1 MIPSLVIIKL
11 ILHFWTLKLNQMS
24 KFETDPEYDSMYD
37 TLKGTKSLEVKV
49 SLFYCVPLRVFAVLY
64 PKCVL
69 LYQAQA
75 PGPVPLVQNKSE
87 NKKVSIPSKTLI
99 LYFI

>member
-1 MIPSLVIIKL
+1 
-11 ILHFWTLKLNQMS
+11 MS

-49 SLFYCVPLRVFAVLY
+49 RLSYCVPLRVSAFLY
-64 PKCVL
+64 PNCVL
-69 LYQAQA
+69 LYHAQA

-99 LYFI
+99 LYLI

>member
-1 MIPSLVIIKL
+1 
-11 ILHFWTLKLNQMS
+11 MS

-49 SLFYCVPLRVFAVLY
+49 RLSNCVPLLVSAVLY
-64 PKCVL
+64 PNCVL

-75 PGPVPLVQNKSE
+75 PGQDPLVQNKSE

-99 LYFI
+99 

>member
-1 MIPSLVIIKL
+1 
-11 ILHFWTLKLNQMS
+11 MS

-49 SLFYCVPLRVFAVLY
+49 RLSNCVPLRVSAVLC
-64 PKCVL
+64 PNCVL

-75 PGPVPLVQNKSE
+75 PEPVPLVQNKSE

>member
-1 MIPSLVIIKL
+1 MISSLVIIKL

-49 SLFYCVPLRVFAVLY
+49 SLSYCVPLRVSAVLC
-64 PKCVL
+64 PNCVL

-75 PGPVPLVQNKSE
+75 PGQDPLVQNKSE
-87 NKKVSIPSKTLI
+87 NKKVSIPFKTLI
-99 LYFI
+99 LYLI